1 MNHLENIKM
10 VGAFLIMTFMVALV
24 VGPIIFGVVAGNK
37 GYQDHRLRK
46 ETCNT
51 LLKADNYDNYV
62 RVCKSIDIVYVQVD
76 GDEVPDAAY
85 VVLPREE
92 KDD

>member
-1 MNHLENIKM
+1 MDHLENIKTL
-10 VGAFLIMTFMVALV
+10 GAFLIMGVVVALV
-24 VGPIIFGVVAGNK
+24 IGPVIFGVVAGNK

-51 LLKADNYDNYV
+51 LLRENNYDDYV

-92 KDD
+92 TN